1 MSDLSTYLHSGV
13 SDKYS
18 KEPILGRWTFD
29 VNYAIIMVRKARPN
43 MSSKEAQALK
53 RWTAAAF
60 GKTSMVVMTGN
71 QLVLK
76 EVPLTRQPTADP
88 NAAVGTQNVTGQW
101 KGSDGSY
108 ELSFSDGPT
117 VNATA
122 EGDRLRFN
130 YEGTEMAFFRQF

>member
-1 MSDLSTYLHSGV
+1 
-13 SDKYS
+13 
-18 KEPILGRWTFD
+18 